1 MNSWRTLALLAFVAT
16 FSGFSSAAYAVEEI
30 TVVIKDHKF
39 EPATVE
45 VAPGAKV
52 KLIID
57 NQDPTPEEFESHE
70 LNREKVIQGNSK
82 GVVMIGPLEEG
93 TYPFFGEFNQASAQ
107 GQIIVKAPGSTAA
120 ADGQEPS
127 KVEASSGEAPV
138 EAAAENAPAAEN
150 STNE

>member
-1 MNSWRTLALLAFVAT
+1 MALLSFIVALN
-16 FSGFSSAAYAVEEI
+16 GFSSPAYAIEEI

-45 VAPGAKV
+45 IAPGAKV

-82 GVVMIGPLEEG
+82 GVVLIGPLEEG
-93 TYPFFGEFNQASAQ
+93 TYPFFGEFNEASAQ
-107 GQIIVKAPGSTAA
+107 GQIVVKAPGQPAA
-120 ADGQEPS
+120 ADAQEPS